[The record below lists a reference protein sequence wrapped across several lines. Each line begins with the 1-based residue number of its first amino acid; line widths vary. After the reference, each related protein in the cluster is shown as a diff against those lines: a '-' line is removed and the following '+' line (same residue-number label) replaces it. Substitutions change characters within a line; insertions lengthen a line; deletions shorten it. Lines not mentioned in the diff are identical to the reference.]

1 MAIHWLTQSLK
12 FLLINLRN
20 LLLKNTFFQGGVKIH
35 PPSGDKGLK
44 IWNLK
49 FHISA
54 EEEDYVYEY
63 ADYGEDYDEYYGE
76 EAVDCSNYEA
86 SLKKLEDLEE
96 KSCSEFAEDG
106 YRCVPFFACN
116 GGEIVTNG
124 AG

>member
-1 MAIHWLTQSLK
+1 MGCKTFSDVSFYVIFVFQAVQKKSS
-12 FLLINLRN
+12 F
-20 LLLKNTFFQGGVKIH
+20 KNSKI
-35 PPSGDKGLK
+35 K
-44 IWNLK
+44 IIILD
-49 FHISA
+49 

-96 KSCSEFAEDG
+96 KSCSEFAGDG